1 MKITVITINY
11 NNCEGLKKT
20 IASVRSQMD
29 QQFEYIVIDGG
40 SDDGSLDVINENAEY
55 IDFYVSE
62 KDKGIYNAMNK
73 GVVHATGE
81 YCLFL
86 NSGDTLH
93 DNSVIAE
100 VNKSDRLKDD
110 IVFGKV
116 KNIYPNGKSEIY
128 SASNQITL
136 MMIIQTGLH
145 HAGSFIRTSLMKKY
159 PYDEHLKICSD
170 RKFFVQSLII
180 DNCSYSILPFIV
192 TEFELGGISFKRT
205 DLATEESWK
214 IMEELFPPRLV
225 TDYRMTN
232 FRIQK
237 MTAKLVK
244 CRHKIVT
251 LVCGIDN
258 FLIKFFKILLGKR
271 VEKKEI

>member
-1 MKITVITINY
+1 MKITIITINY
-11 NNCEGLKKT
+11 NNREGLKKT
-20 IASVRSQMD
+20 IASVRSQID

-40 SDDGSLDVINENAEY
+40 SDDGSLEIIKDNEKN
-55 IDFYVSE
+55 IDFYLSE
-62 KDKGIYNAMNK
+62 KDSGIYNAMNK
-73 GVVHATGE
+73 GVAHARGE

-86 NSGDTLH
+86 NSGDILY

-100 VNKSDRLKDD
+100 VNASDKLKDD

-116 KNIYPNGKSEIY
+116 KNIFPNGKSDIY
-128 SASNQITL
+128 SASDHITL

-180 DNCSYSILPFIV
+180 DNCSYSTLPFIV
-192 TEFELGGISFKRT
+192 TEFELGGISFRRT
-205 DLATEESWK
+205 DLAMEESWR

-225 TDYRMTN
+225 SDYRMTN

-244 CRHKIVT
+244 CRYKIVT
-251 LVCGIDN
+251 LVCAIDN
-258 FLIKFFKILLGKR
+258 LLIKICRIILGKR
-271 VEKKEI
+271 IERKK

>member
-1 MKITVITINY
+1 MKITIITINY
-11 NNCEGLKKT
+11 NNREGLKKT
-20 IASVRSQMD
+20 IASVRSQID

-40 SDDGSLDVINENAEY
+40 SDDGSLEIIKDNEKY
-55 IDFYVSE
+55 IDFYLSE
-62 KDKGIYNAMNK
+62 KDSGIYNAMNK
-73 GVVHATGE
+73 GVAHARGE

-86 NSGDTLH
+86 NSGDILY

-100 VNKSDRLKDD
+100 VNASDKLKDD

-116 KNIYPNGKSEIY
+116 KNIFPNGKSDIY
-128 SASNQITL
+128 SASDHITL

-180 DNCSYSILPFIV
+180 DNCSYSTLPFIV
-192 TEFELGGISFKRT
+192 TEFELGGISFRRT
-205 DLATEESWK
+205 DLAMEESWR

-225 TDYRMTN
+225 SDYRMTN

-244 CRHKIVT
+244 CRYKIVT
-251 LVCGIDN
+251 LVCAIDN

>member
-1 MKITVITINY
+1 MKITIITINY
-11 NNCEGLKKT
+11 NNREGLKKT
-20 IASVRSQMD
+20 IASVRSQID

-40 SDDGSLDVINENAEY
+40 SDDGSLEIIKDNEKY
-55 IDFYVSE
+55 IDFYLSE
-62 KDKGIYNAMNK
+62 KDSGIYNAMNK
-73 GVVHATGE
+73 GVAHARGE

-86 NSGDTLH
+86 NSGDILY

-100 VNKSDRLKDD
+100 VNASDKLKDD

-116 KNIYPNGKSEIY
+116 KNIFPNGKSDIY
-128 SASNQITL
+128 SASDHITL

-180 DNCSYSILPFIV
+180 DNCSYSTLPFIV
-192 TEFELGGISFKRT
+192 TEFELGGISFRRT
-205 DLATEESWK
+205 DLAMEESWR

-225 TDYRMTN
+225 SDYRMTN

-244 CRHKIVT
+244 CRYKIVT
-251 LVCGIDN
+251 LVCAIDN

-271 VEKKEI
+271 VEKKEV